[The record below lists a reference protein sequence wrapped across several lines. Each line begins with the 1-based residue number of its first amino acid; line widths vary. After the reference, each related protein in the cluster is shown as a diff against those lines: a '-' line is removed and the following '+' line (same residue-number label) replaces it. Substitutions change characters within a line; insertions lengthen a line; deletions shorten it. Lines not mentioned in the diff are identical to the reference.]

1 MSFLQ
6 GKIVWLNKNVCVLML
21 AGAFGLCIAPMV
33 VFIGALVGGALAP
46 HENLSTLPVAA
57 IVIGTAIAVI
67 PVSSLMARYG
77 RKAVFVGSA
86 LYSSMMALLAASF
99 IYFQSFWGFTLAVAC
114 LGVSLAVLQQYRFA
128 AMESVSADKMAQAAS
143 FVILG
148 GLIAAMLGPELA
160 TLGKSMFDEHYV
172 GSFCLLAITSL
183 MGAFF
188 LSFYRSKPYE
198 TSALTPPPRSL
209 SGLMRNKVFW
219 VAIMSSTIGYAVM
232 SYIMTATPVSMHVMM
247 GHSLEDTKWVIQSHI
262 LAMFLPSLFSG
273 YLANKMGIKVLMSI
287 GLLFYGVC
295 VGLTL
300 AGTSVMHF
308 WGGLV
313 LLGLGWN
320 FLFVSGTLLLATT
333 YQEDERYKAQGFHDF
348 FVFGSQAFA
357 SLSSGVIIYS
367 FGWESLVLLA
377 LPFVVLQCLVMIFG
391 FSRTQRS

>member
-1 MSFLQ
+1 
-6 GKIVWLNKNVCVLML
+6 ML

-33 VFIGALVGGALAP
+33 VFVGGLVGGELAP
-46 HENLSTLPVAA
+46 NERLSTLPVAA
-57 IVIGTAIAVI
+57 IVIGTALAVI
-67 PVSSLMARYG
+67 PVSGLMARYG
-77 RKAVFVGSA
+77 RKVVFVGSA
-86 LYSSMMALLAASF
+86 LCSSVVALSAALS
-99 IYFQSFWGFTLAVAC
+99 IYYQSFWGFTLAVAC
-114 LGVSLAVLQQYRFA
+114 LGASLAVLQQYRFA

-148 GLIAAMLGPELA
+148 GLIAAVLGPELA
-160 TLGKSMFDEHYV
+160 TAGKSMFDKNYV

-183 MGAFF
+183 VGAVF
-188 LSFYRSKPYE
+188 LSFYTSKPLVS
-198 TSALTPPPRSL
+198 SALTAKPRSL
-209 SGLMRNKVFW
+209 SGLMRNKLFW
-219 VAIMSSTIGYAVM
+219 VAIMSSTIGYALM

-247 GHSLEDTKWVIQSHI
+247 GHSLDDTKWVIQSHI

-273 YLANKMGIKVLMSI
+273 YLANKIGIKVLMSL
-287 GLLFYGVC
+287 GLLFYAVC

-357 SLSSGVIIYS
+357 SLSSGVVIYS
-367 FGWESLVLLA
+367 FGWELLVLLA
-377 LPFVVLQCLVMIFG
+377 LPFVVLQCLIMIFG
-391 FSRTQRS
+391 FTRTNRE